1 MLMKA
6 NHPRA
11 AYGDVCL
18 LLRVVEILAQC
29 FLLLLFFFY
38 LSLASP
44 LELIRDLKRLSL
56 RVNTYADAVYVFNMQ
71 SAVVQS
77 QF

>member
-6 NHPRA
+6 NHPEQLTVTFA
-11 AYGDVCL
+11 SCSGLWKV
-18 LLRVVEILAQC
+18 LRKASFCSSV
-29 FLLLLFFFY
+29 FY

-56 RVNTYADAVYVFNMQ
+56 RVDTHADAVYVFNMQ
-71 SAVVQS
+71 SAVVWS
-77 QF
+77 LL

>member
-18 LLRVVEILAQC
+18 LLRVVEILAQG
-29 FLLLLFFFY
+29 FLLLLFFY

-56 RVNTYADAVYVFNMQ
+56 RVDTHADAVYVFNMQ

-77 QF
+77 LL